1 MGNGNIT
8 KIANGHMQET
18 AKQEYTAFAKTI
30 QSNAAQKVT
39 ENSKDGI
46 VYGEPQQM
54 KYTTV
59 EGIDIIAGV
68 FFDGTLN
75 NMTNTKNHDTGKNK
89 GSYGNDYSNVVR
101 LFNFY
106 LVKGNTMS
114 VYTEG
119 IGTED
124 NKTDDTPGKGFGAGD
139 TGIPKKVLKGCASLA
154 EKVIAKAVNKKVNT
168 LTLDVFGFSRGA
180 AAARNFIYEVTQAD
194 YPSYEAGTQVR
205 YDNHRQETSFKQLPA
220 GGELGKL
227 LLDKGVKC
235 NKIIIRFVGLF
246 DTVSSYNKS
255 GIVAMPD
262 FDDDV
267 EELHLNQLSK
277 AEKVIHFTAADEHR
291 KYFALTR
298 IESAGK
304 KGIEKELPGVHS
316 DVGGSYPNIGEDYPL
331 KKEYIDEILNGGSAV
346 LEKEKSR
353 LISDG
358 WYLEGQLE
366 IHSVRRKLSG
376 TRTLIKKDYSY
387 IPLHFMC
394 EFALKEPIPLTMDK
408 TGLESEYKISKD
420 PKDLLCFIKNRLHG
434 YVFGQEPEL
443 KFKYYSQL
451 MADRKANKLNA
462 FEYNKEMNEQ
472 KQMRLLR
479 NQFLHWSADFQGS
492 VSPFKPN
499 IDKNHIRR
507 RLTHEG

>member
-8 KIANGHMQET
+8 KIANGHMQEM

-59 EGIDIIAGV
+59 DGIDIIAGV
-68 FFDGTLN
+68 FFDGTSN
-75 NMTNTKNHDTGKNK
+75 NMTNTKNHDMGNNE
-89 GSYGNDYSNVVR
+89 GSYGADLSNVAR
-101 LFNFY
+101 LLDYYKENNNI
-106 LVKGNTMS
+106 VKI
-114 VYTEG
+114 YTEG

-124 NKTDDTPGKGFGAGD
+124 YKTDDNAGKGFGAGKN
-139 TGIPKKVLKGCASLA
+139 GIPKKVLKGCASLS
-154 EKVIAKAVNKKVNT
+154 EKVIAKSLNKKVNT

-194 YPSYEAGTQVR
+194 YPSYEAGTQIR
-205 YDNHRQETSFKQLPA
+205 YDNHRQETSLKQLPA

-227 LLDKGVKC
+227 LLEKGVKC
-235 NKIIIRFVGLF
+235 REIIIRFVGLF
-246 DTVSSYNKS
+246 DTVSSYNES

-262 FDDDV
+262 FDNDV
-267 EELHLNQLSK
+267 KELHLNRLFNAQ
-277 AEKVIHFTAADEHR
+277 KVIHFTAADEHR

-304 KGIEKELPGVHS
+304 KGIEKEFPGVHS
-316 DVGGSYPNIGEDYPL
+316 DIGGSYMDG
-331 KKEYIDEILNGGSAV
+331 KEVVDQIINGGNTV

-358 WYLEGQLE
+358 WYLDKQLVV
-366 IHSVRRKLSG
+366 HSVRRKLTG
-376 TRTLIKKDYSY
+376 TRDFIKKDYSF
-387 IPLHFMC
+387 IPLHFMA
-394 EFALKEPIPLTMDK
+394 EFALQKPFLLPINQAK
-408 TGLESEYKISKD
+408 LELEYKISSD

-434 YVFGQEPEL
+434 YVFGQEPKL
-443 KFKYYSQL
+443 KFKYFNQL
-451 MADRKANKLNA
+451 EAELKANKLNA
-462 FEYNKEMNEQ
+462 FDYSKEFNEQ
-472 KQMRLLR
+472 MKLRSLR
-479 NQFLHWSADFQGS
+479 NQFLHWSADFKGT

-499 IDKNHIRR
+499 IDKNHIRIR
-507 RLTHEG
+507 QIHEG